1 MFQPPPNPV
10 DAVARLFDRTNAHD
24 LNGLVACFSVDYLL
38 TNPVHP
44 SRDFRGTEQVRSNW
58 TALFSAIP
66 DLAVSVR
73 DMAVDGEQVW
83 VELAL
88 DGTRHDG
95 VHVHLAGVQIFT
107 VRDGLV
113 RNCRFYLEAVEPAGL
128 DADGAIREA
137 AGRP

>member
-1 MFQPPPNPV
+1 M
-10 DAVARLFDRTNAHD
+10 
-24 LNGLVACFSVDYLL
+24 
-38 TNPVHP
+38 
-44 SRDFRGTEQVRSNW
+44 
-58 TALFSAIP
+58 
-66 DLAVSVR
+66 SVR